1 MGGAQKLKLYTS
13 TVVAQWLNIS
23 DSRVRQLRRQGILAE
38 VRPGLYNLKDCVHRY
53 IEYLK
58 RDGSQEEAV
67 DYNAE
72 RAKLA
77 RAKREKEELELEL
90 KRREVIQAAD
100 VEKVMVE
107 MLMRF
112 RQKIRNIPVKQ
123 SPALAVETDQMEIF
137 LALKRA
143 TDEALEELSDF
154 DGLLAEMEEG
164 RANGGTSESGI

>member
-1 MGGAQKLKLYTS
+1 MKLYTAA
-13 TVVAQWLNIS
+13 VVAQWLDIS
-23 DSRVRQLRRQGILAE
+23 DRRVRQLRQKGVLEEA
-38 VRPGLYNLKDCVHRY
+38 RPGLYNLKDCVHCY

-58 RDGSQEEAV
+58 KDGSAEEAV

-90 KRREVIQAAD
+90 KRREVLQAAD

-107 MLMRF
+107 MLLRF

-143 TDEALEELSDF
+143 TDEALEELADF
-154 DGLLAEMEEG
+154 DGLLEEMEEG
-164 RANGGTSESGI
+164 RPDGGTGESDI

>member
-1 MGGAQKLKLYTS
+1 MKLYTAA
-13 TVVAQWLNIS
+13 VVAQWLDIS
-23 DSRVRQLRRQGILAE
+23 DRRVRQLRQKGVLAE
-38 VRPGLYNLKDCVHRY
+38 ARPGLYNLKDCVHRY

-58 RDGSQEEAV
+58 KDGSPEEAV
-67 DYNAE
+67 DYNTE

-77 RAKREKEELELEL
+77 RAKREKEELELDL

-107 MLMRF
+107 MLLRF

-164 RANGGTSESGI
+164 RTDGGTGESDI

>member
-1 MGGAQKLKLYTS
+1 MKLYTAA
-13 TVVAQWLNIS
+13 VVAQWLDIS
-23 DSRVRQLRRQGILAE
+23 DRRVRQLRQKGVLEEA
-38 VRPGLYNLKDCVHRY
+38 RPGLYNLKDCVHRY

-58 RDGSQEEAV
+58 KDGSAEEAV

-90 KRREVIQAAD
+90 KRRGVLQAAD

-107 MLMRF
+107 MLLRF

-143 TDEALEELSDF
+143 TDEALEELADF
-154 DGLLAEMEEG
+154 DGLLEEMEEG
-164 RANGGTSESGI
+164 RPDGGTGESDI

>member
-1 MGGAQKLKLYTS
+1 MKLYTAA
-13 TVVAQWLNIS
+13 VVAQWLDIS
-23 DSRVRQLRRQGILAE
+23 DRRVRQLRQKGVLEEA
-38 VRPGLYNLKDCVHRY
+38 RPGLYNLKDCVHRY

-58 RDGSQEEAV
+58 KDGSAEEAV

-90 KRREVIQAAD
+90 KRREVLQAAD

-107 MLMRF
+107 MLLRF

-143 TDEALEELSDF
+143 TDEALEELADF

-164 RANGGTSESGI
+164 KPDGGTGESGI

>member
-1 MGGAQKLKLYTS
+1 MKLYTS
-13 TVVAQWLNIS
+13 TVVAQWLDIS
-23 DSRVRQLRRQGILAE
+23 DRRVRQLRQKGVLEEA
-38 VRPGLYNLKDCVHRY
+38 RPGLYNLKDCVHRY

-58 RDGSQEEAV
+58 KDGSAEEAV

-90 KRREVIQAAD
+90 KRREVLQAAD

-107 MLMRF
+107 MLLRF

-143 TDEALEELSDF
+143 TDEALEELADF
-154 DGLLAEMEEG
+154 DGLLEEMEEG
-164 RANGGTSESGI
+164 RPDGGTGESDI